1 MKSRTANILIVLLM
15 LITVS
20 TYAQNELSVSGKV
33 LNLMNQP
40 INGANVSMTSVAD
53 TSLILSAVTDI
64 NGNYAFNTVKRGMYK
79 VMATSIGYESVYRNF
94 NVDSATKAA
103 NIVLQPS
110 VLALNEVKI
119 TASKPLVEQKI
130 DKTVV
135 NVDAMLTASGG
146 TALEVLEKSPGV
158 IIGQNGSITLKG
170 KATTIF
176 IDDKPTYLSG
186 QDLENYLR
194 SLPSASLNQIE
205 LMTNPSSRYDA
216 AGNGGVINIRTKKTK
231 IVGINGGINLGYIQ
245 GNYARTNNSLN
256 VNYRNNKIN
265 ISENLSYITTNSYSD
280 LDINRHFQN
289 AMGETTAN
297 FLQNSFTRYT
307 GNSFTSRLG
316 LDYYVS
322 DKTTIGI
329 GWTAI
334 SHPANQKSMVNSR
347 FLNEANQLDS
357 TIVANNHQDESFKN
371 NNINLNYRH
380 QYNQSGRELTID
392 VDYLNYDMGSQ
403 QSFLN
408 NSYLRDGMLTN
419 HELLT
424 GDLPTNIKIYAAK
437 ADYSHPFKNGIK
449 LSVGAKS
456 NITLTDNEANY
467 FYTVTGVKIP
477 DYSKTNHFNYRENI
491 NAVYISANKEFKRL
505 TVQAGLRMESTF
517 SKGHQLG
524 NIQKSDSTFN
534 RNYTG
539 LFPTLY
545 LQYKLDT
552 TGNNLIGMNYGRR
565 IDRPYYQ
572 DLNPFISPIDKF
584 TYYTGNPFL
593 NPSYSNSLEL
603 SHTYKSKLTTTLSY
617 SKTLDQVN
625 ETIEILDGIYY
636 SRPGNIGQSVFK
648 SLSVNGNFDL
658 LPWFNVNLY
667 GQVSNIHTTGSFYTG
682 YIDTKGT
689 FYYIKP
695 QFQFKIK
702 GDWIFQIDGYYQ
714 SKVTNAQFVAGD
726 QKRVN
731 AAISKKISASTSV
744 KLVMNDVFHSYVNS
758 GTINNLL
765 QTQAN
770 YRNVLD
776 TRTAILTLSYRFG
789 KSISG
794 QRKHDNNSTN
804 SEQGRV
810 KN

>member
-1 MKSRTANILIVLLM
+1 MKLRTANILMILLM
-15 LITVS
+15 LITFS
-20 TYAQNELSVSGKV
+20 TYAQNELSISGKV
-33 LNLMNQP
+33 LNHVNQP
-40 INGANVSMTSVAD
+40 ITGANVSLMGLAD
-53 TSLILSAVTDI
+53 SSIILSAVTDI
-64 NGNYAFNTVKRGMYK
+64 KGNYFFKAVKRGIYK
-79 VMATSIGYESVYRNF
+79 VTITSIGYQRDYRNF
-94 NVDSATKAA
+94 NVDSTFKALD
-103 NIVLQPS
+103 IILQPS
-110 VLALNEVKI
+110 IVALNEVKI
-119 TASKPLVEQKI
+119 TANKPLIEQKI
-130 DKTVV
+130 DKMVV
-135 NVDAMLTASGG
+135 NVDAMLTATGG

-158 IIGQNGSITLKG
+158 IMGQNGIITLKG

-186 QDLENYLR
+186 SDLENYLR
-194 SLPSASLNQIE
+194 SLPSASLDQIE

-245 GNYARTNNSLN
+245 GNYARTNNSFN

-289 AMGETTAN
+289 SIGETTSN
-297 FLQNSFTRYT
+297 FLQNSFTRNT
-307 GNSFTSRLG
+307 GQSITSRLG

-322 DKTTIGI
+322 DKTTLGI
-329 GWTAI
+329 SLTAI
-334 SHPANQKSMVNSR
+334 SRPNKQKAIVNSQ

-357 TIVANNHQDESFKN
+357 TIVANNNQDGTFKN
-371 NNINLNYRH
+371 TNVNLNYRH
-380 QYNQSGRELTID
+380 QYNKEGGALTVD
-392 VDYLNYDMGSQ
+392 VDYLNYDMGRQ
-403 QSFLN
+403 QSFTN
-408 NSYLRDGMLTN
+408 SSYLRNGMLTN
-419 HELLT
+419 NELLT
-424 GDLPTNIKIYAAK
+424 GDLPTDIKIYAAK

-449 LSVGAKS
+449 LSLGAKS

-467 FYTVTGVKIP
+467 FYTVANVKIP

-524 NIQKSDSTFN
+524 NVQKRDSTFN
-534 RNYTG
+534 RNHTG

-552 TGNNLIGMNYGRR
+552 MGNNLIGINYGRR

-593 NPSYSNSLEL
+593 NPSYSNSIEL
-603 SHTYKSKLTTTLSY
+603 SHTYKSRLTTTLSY
-617 SKTLDQVN
+617 SKTSDQVN

-667 GQVSNIHTTGSFYTG
+667 GQVSNIHATGSFYTG
-682 YIDTKGT
+682 YLDTKGT

-702 GDWIFQIDGYYQ
+702 GDWIIQIDGYYQ
-714 SKVTNAQFVAGD
+714 SKVTNVQFVAGT
-726 QKRVN
+726 QNRVN
-731 AAISKKISASTSV
+731 AAISKKISTNTSL
-744 KLVMNDVFHSYVNS
+744 KLVVNDLFHSYVNS

-794 QRKHDNNSTN
+794 QRKHDETSTN